1 MTQATSSIRKRST
14 ESDGELCALSAC
26 DAVVAIRE
34 RRLSATALLDAC
46 LARIDARGP
55 VIHAWSHLARQAARE
70 RAQFADESLAAGI
83 VLGPLHGL
91 PIGVKDVFDTDDMP
105 SEYGSGLHR
114 GRRPE
119 ADAVAVAVLR
129 RAGAIIIGKTTT
141 SEFGM
146 YHPSPARNP
155 HDPMYSPGV
164 SSAGSAAAVVDEMV
178 PLALGTQHTA
188 STILPAS
195 FCGAHAFKP
204 SFGFT
209 SMEGSNILV
218 PRLAHIGFLARSV
231 EDLCLFASPFD
242 PTLATARIYVMRP
255 PRFAF
260 VRGPGWEQ
268 VTPDADEA
276 LRNLLASLPVAVDEL
291 ELPGDFDDAVKV
303 SFGLL
308 NAHLAHRFGDLP
320 PQSFADLCP
329 PLRAGVAAG
338 KILSAPDYLE
348 LNAAADRMTAA
359 ASSLFEHYDALVT
372 LSAPGEATRMEDGPG
387 SGVLAVPWS
396 LCGLPTASLPLLHG
410 ATGLPIGV
418 QLIGQQG
425 CDRKLLQSAAWLA
438 RTCQNHSLE
447 RA

>member
-1 MTQATSSIRKRST
+1 MTGATSPILQPSGR
-14 ESDGELCALSAC
+14 SDGEISALSAR

-34 RRLSATALLDAC
+34 RRLSATELVDAC
-46 LARIDARGP
+46 FARIDAREP

-70 RAQFADESLAAGI
+70 RAELADKSLAAGI

-91 PIGVKDVFDTDDMP
+91 PIGIKDVFDTDDMP
-105 SEYGSGLHR
+105 SEYGSRLFR

-119 ADAVAVAVLR
+119 ADAAAVAALR
-129 RAGAIIIGKTTT
+129 RAGAIIIGKTTS

-155 HDPMYSPGV
+155 HDPMHSPGV

-218 PRLAHIGFLARSV
+218 PRLAHIGFLARTV
-231 EDLCLFASPFD
+231 EDLCLFAGVFD
-242 PTLATARIYVMRP
+242 PTLAAAHIYVRP
-255 PRFAF
+255 PRLAF
-260 VRGPGWEQ
+260 VRGPGWEH
-268 VTPDADEA
+268 VTPDTGER
-276 LRNLLASLPVAVDEL
+276 LRNLLAGLPIAVDQL
-291 ELPGDFDDAVKV
+291 ELPADFDDAVNV

-308 NAHLAHRFGDLP
+308 NAHLALRFGDLP
-320 PQSFADLCP
+320 AQSFADLCP
-329 PLRAGVAAG
+329 PLREGVTAG
-338 KILSAPDYLE
+338 KGLSAPEYLK
-348 LNAAADRMTAA
+348 LNAIADRMTAT
-359 ASSLFEHYDALVT
+359 ASALFEHHDALVT
-372 LSAPGEATRMEDGPG
+372 LSAPGEATRIEDGPG
-387 SGVLAVPWS
+387 SGVLALPWS
-396 LCGLPTASLPLLHG
+396 LCGLPTVSLPLLRG
-410 ATGLPIGV
+410 GQGLPVGV
-418 QLIGQQG
+418 QLIGQRG
-425 CDRKLLQSAAWLA
+425 CDRKLLQSAVWLA
-438 RTCQNHSLE
+438 RTCLNHSPE